1 MPNRTINA
9 GVAAHIGTYS
19 DAVEAPP
26 GARVLYS
33 SGTPGL
39 DAAGQLPDS
48 FEEQAELAWQS
59 IRAILA
65 EAGMGIE
72 HIVRLTQYL
81 TRRSDLDAYRAI
93 RSRHLGDARPAST
106 LLLVSE
112 LVWPEML
119 IEIEVVAA
127 REAR

>member
-1 MPNRTINA
+1 MQNRALNA

-19 DAVEAPP
+19 DAVETPSA
-26 GARVLYS
+26 ARVLYS

-39 DAAGQLPDS
+39 DAAGELPDG
-48 FEEQAELAWQS
+48 FEEQAELAWQN

-72 HIVRLTQYL
+72 HILRLTQYL
-81 TRRSDLDAYRAI
+81 TRRADLDAYRAI
-93 RSRHLGDARPAST
+93 RTRHLGDARPAST

-119 IEIEVVAA
+119 IEIEVIAA
-127 REAR
+127 Q